1 MNIDMKDLRIES
13 SRKSPLVSLKD
24 SSIQFVGR
32 SIPEDPAEFFKPVMV
47 WIKEYV
53 KALADHT
60 TIDLKFEYINT
71 ASIKW
76 IYKILKILGKVE
88 DHQKKMVIN
97 WYYEVGD
104 DDMYELGHV
113 LKKLV
118 LSPFNFI
125 EVEEKPD

>member
-1 MNIDMKDLRIES
+1 MKDILIKPT
-13 SRKSPLVSLKD
+13 RKSPLVNLKQGYIEF
-24 SSIQFVGR
+24 SGR
-32 SIPEDPAEFFKPVMV
+32 SIPEDPAEFFKPVV
-47 WIKEYV
+47 RWIKEYA

-71 ASIKW
+71 ASTKW
-76 IYKILKILGKVE
+76 IYNILKTLGE
-88 DHQKKMVIN
+88 IEGHQKKIVIN
-97 WYYEVGD
+97 WHYETGD

-125 EVEEKPD
+125 EVEE